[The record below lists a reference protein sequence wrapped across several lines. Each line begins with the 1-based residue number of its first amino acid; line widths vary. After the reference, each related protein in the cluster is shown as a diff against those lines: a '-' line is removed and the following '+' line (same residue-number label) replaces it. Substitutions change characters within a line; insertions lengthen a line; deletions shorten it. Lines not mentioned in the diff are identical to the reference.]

1 LEPDPET
8 APLVKRM
15 FRAVLDGEGAAS
27 ICRAL
32 NSEGLKTA
40 RGQPWSKTTVLNIL
54 RNEVYT
60 GVRVFGTKTERR
72 KDGELLEP
80 VRVESAHPAI
90 VSPEDFRAVQ
100 ALIAGRTRERIHPS
114 ILHGNYLLSG
124 LLLCSTC
131 GSALIGHPAKSGA
144 VHYYW
149 CGRRMKCGPE
159 ACDGKLLNQQAA
171 EAAVAERLR
180 DAVLTEVHLTS
191 LYEMT
196 NAEILARGSAVESD
210 AAAVDAKLDDARKRL
225 ERLYASLETGALDVE
240 VLAPR
245 IKQWRATMTQLE
257 EKRAELA
264 AVAGDGPLVI
274 DQATI
279 RAHVIEMRRL
289 LDHGSV
295 AARRAFLRAWVKRIE
310 VRERTLSIEYTFPAW
325 PPNGIDLTTAGGEV
339 DVGKAP
345 RARVDAGK
353 RRVNAPSGPSTGRT
367 GPRLERSPEVDHFCS
382 PEVVHPGWSCHR
394 SATLAAGGGGPA
406 RRPFDELPG
415 SPQGASMGAE
425 VRTGGART
433 PAFRCSAGRT
443 TS

>member
-1 LEPDPET
+1 
-8 APLVKRM
+8 
-15 FRAVLDGEGAAS
+15 
-27 ICRAL
+27 
-32 NSEGLKTA
+32 
-40 RGQPWSKTTVLNIL
+40 
-54 RNEVYT
+54 
-60 GVRVFGTKTERR
+60 
-72 KDGELLEP
+72 
-80 VRVESAHPAI
+80 
-90 VSPEDFRAVQ
+90 
-100 ALIAGRTRERIHPS
+100 
-114 ILHGNYLLSG
+114 
-124 LLLCSTC
+124 
-131 GSALIGHPAKSGA
+131 
-144 VHYYW
+144 
-149 CGRRMKCGPE
+149 MKCGPE